1 MKKSI
6 VSAVLVIAA
15 QVGVSAADPAP
26 RSGSQVAPPGSNY
39 SVQIRASQGR
49 LGVSVLQISSE
60 LRSYLGGPADRGVLV
75 DAVRPDSPAAK
86 AGVRVGDIVTDVDGA
101 PATSA
106 DEMLDAMSDRNKGD
120 AIKVKVVRNKQRI
133 ELTATL
139 VDEPG
144 PRISRQ
150 FQTFGNMP
158 DADRWFRSFGSPQSG
173 LWRQDLQDR
182 IDELEKRLEK
192 LEKI

>member
-1 MKKSI
+1 MKTSI

-15 QVGVSAADPAP
+15 QAGIASANPAP
-26 RSGSQVAPPGSNY
+26 RSNQASPPGSGY

-49 LGVSVLQISSE
+49 LGVSVLQISDE
-60 LRSYLGGPADRGVLV
+60 LRTHLGGPADRGVLV
-75 DAVRPDSPAAK
+75 DAVRPESPAAK
-86 AGVRVGDIVTDVDGA
+86 AGLRVGDIVTNVDGA

-106 DEMLDAMSDRNKGD
+106 SDMLDAMSDRKKGD
-120 AIKVKVVRNKQRI
+120 PVKVTVMRNNQRL

-144 PRISRQ
+144 PQISRQ
-150 FQTFGNMP
+150 FQNFGNMP
-158 DADRWFRSFGSPQSG
+158 DADRWFRSFGGPDSSV
-173 LWRQDLQDR
+173 WRQDLQDR